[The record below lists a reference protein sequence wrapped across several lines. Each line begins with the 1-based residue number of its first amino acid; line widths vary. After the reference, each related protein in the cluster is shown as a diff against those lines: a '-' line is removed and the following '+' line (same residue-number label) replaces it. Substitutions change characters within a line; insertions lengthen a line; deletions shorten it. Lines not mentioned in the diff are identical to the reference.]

1 MLLQIDATIQYA
13 QGYVKEGLLYSD
25 LEIESPYNSYKY
37 KGLPPGPICSP
48 GEASIRAALWPED
61 TKYLYYV
68 LKAKSSTTHNFAETA
83 KQFEKFKAQYKNSN

>member
-1 MLLQIDATIQYA
+1 MELKGTKTEENLKTAFA
-13 QGYVKEGLLYSD
+13 G
-25 LEIESPYNSYKY
+25 ESQ
-37 KGLPPGPICSP
+37 
-48 GEASIRAALWPED
+48 AH